1 MCYLLGITGLFK
13 LTFKKISE
21 QFLGIKRGRGEDSRM
36 RKGGTRG
43 PAAPQPGFAFAANP
57 ELNFRDV
64 GEAEVRS
71 LFFEAVFK

>member
-1 MCYLLGITGLFK
+1 
-13 LTFKKISE
+13 
-21 QFLGIKRGRGEDSRM
+21 M

-71 LFFEAVFK
+71 PFFEAVLK